1 MDQIV
6 TYLLRHG
13 YYVLFLAVLA
23 RQLCLPVPGLLFVLA
38 AGALAGAG
46 HLNFT
51 FVITVAVLGCVLAD
65 FGWYEV
71 GRLRGNAIVHYI
83 QGFTGVS
90 DSTLNVKQMFRRYG
104 VKSLLFSKFVVG
116 LDAIAA
122 PFAGM
127 FGTSRLR
134 FIAFDT
140 MGSALWVGAYA
151 GLGCAFN
158 QQLDRA
164 AALLRKLGVWM
175 GVAILVGLLAFVV
188 RRLARWLRF
197 LHELRLARI
206 TPQELKQG
214 MDSGEKMTIID
225 LLGCP
230 YHPTDRNGIP
240 GAIRINPHKL
250 EQYQGFS
257 IPRDWMDHDVVL
269 YCSCPHE
276 STSARVAQ
284 ALEERGVKRVRPLE
298 GGVKAWRDLGYPV
311 SSSIPSLTMNALRN
325 QDGASTGGTLT
336 KEQLPQGS

>member
-6 TYLLRHG
+6 TYLVRHG
-13 YYVLFLAVLA
+13 YYVVFLAVFA

-46 HLNFT
+46 KLNFT
-51 FVITVAVLGCVLAD
+51 LVITVAVLGCVLAD

-71 GRLRGNAIVHYI
+71 GRLRGNAIVHHI

-90 DSTLNVKQMFRRYG
+90 DSALNVKQIFRKFG
-104 VKSLLFSKFVVG
+104 VKSLLFSKFVMG

-127 FGTSRLR
+127 LGTSRVR
-134 FIAFDT
+134 FVAFDT
-140 MGSALWVGAYA
+140 IGSSIWVGAYA

-164 AALLRKLGVWM
+164 AALLGKLGVWL
-175 GVAILVGLLAFVV
+175 GVGILVGLLAFVARSLV
-188 RRLARWLRF
+188 RWQRF
-197 LHELRLARI
+197 LHQLRLARI
-206 TPQELKQG
+206 TPQELKEE
-214 MDSGEKMTIID
+214 MDSGEKVTVID

-230 YHPTDRNGIP
+230 YHPSDRNGIA

-250 EQYQGFS
+250 EQYHGFP
-257 IPRDWMDHDVVL
+257 IPSDWMDHDVIL
-269 YCSCPHE
+269 YCACPHE

-284 ALEERGVKRVRPLE
+284 ALEEKGVKHVRPLE
-298 GGVKAWRDLGYPV
+298 GGVQAWRDLGYPV
-311 SSSIPSLTMNALRN
+311 SSSIPLLTVNAPYNRDSESI
-325 QDGASTGGTLT
+325 DGALTGEPG
-336 KEQLPQGS
+336 